1 MIEFTISLDVEVYA
15 NNAEDAIAQISQ
27 ILADKGIKF
36 WVGDIN
42 EQ

>member
-1 MIEFTISLDVEVYA
+1 MIDYTVSLDVQIYA

-27 ILADKGIKF
+27 VLADKGIKF
-36 WVGDIN
+36 WIGDVN